1 MCARQKVNTF
11 LVTGSRSQ
19 ARKKK
24 EEEWGVQTV
33 AEAEKLCKDS
43 AGKDTMDNGPL
54 GSMC

>member
-19 ARKKK
+19 ARKEQQ
-24 EEEWGVQTV
+24 EEDQGVQTV
-33 AEAEKLCKDS
+33 AEAEKLCKD
-43 AGKDTMDNGPL
+43 TMDNGPL